1 MGLNV
6 LHNAMKTKAKNTQTV
21 LVIEDERPLLAVIK
35 TKLEKEGIA
44 VITSRSVE
52 RAFSAEIEEN
62 AGKMVSMSSIAL
74 ALKHIEDLEKVD
86 AVWLDHNLLG
96 SDNGIDF
103 VTKLKSNGGHWEK
116 IPIFVVSNTA
126 DPELVK
132 KYKELKVD
140 HYYVKAEHTL
150 GSIVGDI
157 QRVLGHTVKT
167 A

>member
-1 MGLNV
+1 V
-6 LHNAMKTKAKNTQTV
+6 IAPHNAMKTKQKKTKTV
-21 LVIEDERPLLAVIK
+21 LVIEDERSLLAVIK

-62 AGKMVSMSSIAL
+62 AGETISMSSIAL

-86 AVWLDHNLLG
+86 AIWLDHNLLG

-116 IPIFVVSNTA
+116 IPIFVVSNTS
-126 DPELVK
+126 DPALVK
-132 KYKELKVD
+132 KYEKLKV
-140 HYYVKAEHTL
+140 HNYYVKAEHTL

-157 QRVLGHTVKT
+157 QKALELQRETT
-167 A
+167 